1 MKDLPLLPAGGLK
14 VLLRATCG
22 AIKLFLVWFTGPL
35 TMPGFGRVDPCT
47 PPIEAGGATFVIL
60 GAVETLVGAIRFW
73 LNPTIVRALD
83 WTRGELKTC
92 GEVTP

>member
-1 MKDLPLLPAGGLK
+1 M
-14 VLLRATCG
+14 
-22 AIKLFLVWFTGPL
+22 FLVWLTGPL
-35 TMPGFGRVDPCT
+35 IVPGFGRVGPWT
-47 PPIEAGGATFVIL
+47 LPIEVGGATFVIL

-83 WTRGELKTC
+83 WTRGELKTW